1 MATTRDSEPTAL
13 QDRPTEQPNP
23 RTEDLDR
30 LPLEGILERILEEDA
45 SVPEAVRRALPSIR
59 RAAELLVDV
68 LRAGGR
74 WVNVGAGTSGRLGVL
89 DAAEIPPTFGLAPD
103 RVQGLIAGGTKAL
116 QGPVEGAEDDPRAAA
131 QDLSNLELTR
141 DDAVVALSASGRTPY
156 VLGAVAHAHGI
167 GARTV
172 GITCDPAS
180 PLAADVDASVVVVV
194 GPEAVA
200 GSTRLKGGLAQKMVL
215 HALSTAA
222 MVRLGRVRG
231 NLMSDIRTGN
241 RKLWTRAVTTL
252 IRVGGISHEEAER
265 RLDEAS
271 GDLRS
276 ALDRLGGS
284 SG

>member
-1 MATTRDSEPTAL
+1 MAAARDSEPTVL

-45 SVPEAVRRALPSIR
+45 SVPEAVRQALPSIR

-116 QGPVEGAEDDPRAAA
+116 QGAVEGAEDDPQAAV
-131 QDLSNLELTR
+131 QDLSDLELTR
-141 DDAVVALSASGRTPY
+141 NDAVVALSASGRTPY
-156 VLGAVAHAHGI
+156 VLGAVAHARGI

-180 PLAADVDASVVVVV
+180 PLAADVDAPVVVVV

-241 RKLWTRAVTTL
+241 RKLWTRAVSTL
-252 IRVGGISHEEAER
+252 IRVGRISHEEAER
-265 RLDEAS
+265 RLDEAG